1 MTATQTIAIIGATLV
16 PTLSLL
22 AAYLLNK
29 HKETLLV
36 KIPVRIDEKTTR
48 HHK

>member
-1 MTATQTIAIIGATLV
+1 MTPTQTITLIGVTLA

-29 HKETLLV
+29 QKEMLRV